1 MTINM
6 KKSALLLL
14 LPLFVSACEYDSLPE
29 IPKPLHYHTNP
40 PQEPEKPAPEAGG
53 TIPIVFSGS
62 FGDAV
67 STRAS
72 ISGSTVSWSAD
83 DRIMVL
89 WDGGFNYAN
98 ASAAGTTAEFS
109 TEVNEAPM
117 YWAVYPSTLEAELTS
132 DALSLT
138 VPAEQY
144 GDFGKANIAVASAA
158 AGNTSLV
165 FRNLCALGSFTLG
178 RSDIASVVFRG
189 LGKETLA
196 GKVTLNID
204 GSGIPTVA
212 TMATP
217 ADSIKVFSSSGGA
230 LPAGNYYFAA
240 VPGALDSGVS
250 FTLTTVS
257 GGTIF
262 GKTMATKDRL
272 DRSEIRSFGTL
283 DADGTATSLTLNFEF
298 GPEAG
303 TKAIR
308 DPQSKWPEAAGDDQ
322 ESQTKG
328 VSYPYT
334 LDGIDYDFFVKDL
347 AGEGKCSWLT
357 NNSAGYADRIG
368 IPSTT
373 VYFGLPA
380 IAGYKLTRVVVGQSR
395 RGAADNAE
403 SKITTV
409 GITAIIPE
417 STAGEKTWVSGGQ
430 LQSWPGWAG
439 SKDKKVVD
447 RTFSLSGT
455 EANTIYYLNSDN
467 AAIGLYFS
475 RLVLTYEK

>member
-1 MTINM
+1 M

-98 ASAAGTTAEFS
+98 ASAEGATAQFS
-109 TEVNEAPM
+109 TEVNEAPR

-138 VPAEQY
+138 VPADQY
-144 GDFGKANIAVASAA
+144 GDFSKSNFAVASTA
-158 AGNTSLV
+158 AGNTALS

-196 GKVTLNID
+196 GKVTLNMD
-204 GSGIPTVA
+204 GEGIPVVA
-212 TMATP
+212 AIASP
-217 ADSIKVFSSSGGA
+217 ADSIKVINSGGGA

-240 VPGALDSGVS
+240 LPGALDSGVS
-250 FTLTTVS
+250 FTLTTVT
-257 GGTIF
+257 GGTIL
-262 GKTMATKDRL
+262 GRAIAAKEKL
-272 DRSEIRSFGTL
+272 NRSEIRTFGTL
-283 DADGTATSLTLNFEF
+283 DADGAATSLTLRFDF

-303 TKAIR
+303 TKALK
-308 DPQSKWPEAAGDDQ
+308 DPESKWPDTSGDEKQAAG
-322 ESQTKG
+322 
-328 VSYPYT
+328 VNYPYS
-334 LDGIDYDFFVKDL
+334 LDGATYNFFVKDL
-347 AGEGKCSWLT
+347 AGEGKCSWRT
-357 NNSAGYADRIG
+357 NNSNGYADCIG
-368 IPSTT
+368 IQTAT
-373 VYFGLPA
+373 IYLGLPA
-380 IAGYKLTRVVVGQSR
+380 LDGYKLTSVVVGQCR
-395 RGAADNAE
+395 RGSGDNSPE
-403 SKITTV
+403 KITTV
-409 GITAIIPE
+409 GITSCIPE
-417 STAGEKTWVSGGQ
+417 GAEKTYVAGGE

-439 SKDKKVVD
+439 SKDKKVVNHSF
-447 RTFSLSGT
+447 TLSGT
-455 EANTIYYLNSDN
+455 EPGTVYYLNSN
-467 AAIGLYFS
+467 TQAIGLYFS
-475 RLVLTYEK
+475 RLILTYEK